1 MNMAVYVWMC
11 VSVYE
16 WVRATT
22 TSAVSNELD
31 RDRVLFWT
39 SLVRLPV
46 PWWGRPAGQ
55 DAWLAAVQLCW
66 EREEGVAVWLVKRL
80 QRERVSFNLGSTDLL
95 HRLPLQYLF
104 GENNFEYLISSS
116 SREWWKKNYLLTVC
130 SGCEQVLDVIGGWSR
145 HKRMDL
151 REQTATS
158 TLVLH
163 ASREKKTN
171 ASPKFECNFR
181 NLTNQKNMHAYM
193 ALVPVLQT

>member
-1 MNMAVYVWMC
+1 M
-11 VSVYE
+11 
-16 WVRATT
+16 
-22 TSAVSNELD
+22 SNELD

-80 QRERVSFNLGSTDLL
+80 QRERVSFNLGSTYL

-116 SREWWKKNYLLTVC
+116 SREWWKKTICWLF
-130 SGCEQVLDVIGGWSR
+130 VLDVSKFLMWSG
-145 HKRMDL
+145 DGVDT
-151 REQTATS
+151 REWICAS
-158 TLVLH
+158 KLLLVH
-163 ASREKKTN
+163 WFCMHQERRKH
-171 ASPKFECNFR
+171 R
-181 NLTNQKNMHAYM
+181 NLNVTSEISPTKTTCMHTW
-193 ALVPVLQT
+193 L